1 MPSGQNTV
9 LSCNALDATIS
20 LGRTTAH
27 VYRALKNPRLLGSV
41 VCSGHALRTA
51 AADATWEFTT
61 GKFGAAFRRAFR
73 QKPGKGLVGT
83 FCTSRSFRLA
93 AVSSGLE
100 NLIGLT
106 LANPDRASEPYRP
119 SLQAASWSVH
129 VRACVR
135 PVHRAGGHL
144 PVHGTQPTG
153 K

>member
-100 NLIGLT
+100 NLTELT
-106 LANPDRASEPYRP
+106 LANPDGASEPFCHRCRQ
-119 SLQAASWSVH
+119 LVGASTC
-129 VRACVR
+129 VRASGTSSR
-135 PVHRAGGHL
+135 WT